1 PRASTPFA
9 YSSTATATM
18 LPRRFAG
25 LSCAF
30 AGAASAATAH
40 AVKQTERKRNRI
52 YDRIYRIYLRGTTL
66 AVHRRALAGLL
77 RLSVRRRLR
86 TLEHHHRPGGH
97 LTVRQCQP
105 HSAHRISAAP
115 CSTSDGRPPSTDT
128 TSISRHPIPRAPG
141 DPESALYAAS
151 LAAMRAARCT
161 YGSCRPIA

>member
-1 PRASTPFA
+1 
-9 YSSTATATM
+9 M

-97 LTVRQCQP
+97 LTVRQRQP
-105 HSAHRISAAP
+105 HSAHAQLGAADFGGAVQHERRQ
-115 CSTSDGRPPSTDT
+115 STVD
-128 TSISRHPIPRAPG
+128 RHDLHLAPPIPRAPG

-151 LAAMRAARCT
+151 LAAMRAAR
-161 YGSCRPIA
+161 